1 MAMTDDPF
9 FARLRNDAR
18 PLRHEPNEATLSKI
32 RARIQSHVIL
42 TADGRLTADASTE
55 PHLTVAQLLAAW
67 FRPIV
72 VTSAAIALA
81 AAIGINVVRADWFS
95 LSDTVIEISMGEET
109 YRVGD

>member
-1 MAMTDDPF
+1 MTDDPF

-18 PLRHEPNEATLSKI
+18 PLRHEPDEATLSRI
-32 RARIQSHVIL
+32 RARIQSHVML
-42 TADGRLTADASTE
+42 TADGRKE
-55 PHLTVAQLLAAW
+55 PPQLTVAQLLAAW

-72 VTSAAIALA
+72 ATSAAIALA
-81 AAIGINVVRADWFS
+81 AAIGINLVRADWFS